1 MSAIEPNWVE
11 LIVFSLTWF
20 LVCVGFFFVS
30 GSLPLRAAPA
40 AVQVGAGPAL
50 IWLNLAL
57 LIGLC
62 IGVVAFGIVALRW
75 SSLVVAGGFIF
86 LFSPFVVQ
94 DMPAR
99 IRDTQFG
106 LLLVLIV
113 NGLAIAGL
121 YATGAVTRV
130 MGAISGS

>member
-30 GSLPLRAAPA
+30 GSLPVSAAPV
-40 AVQVGAGPAL
+40 AVQSGAGPVL
-50 IWLNLAL
+50 IWANLAL
-57 LIGLC
+57 LVGLC
-62 IGVVAFGIVALRW
+62 ICVVAFGIAALRW

-99 IRDTQFG
+99 IRDTQLG

-113 NGLAIAGL
+113 NGLAIAAL
-121 YATGAVTRV
+121 YATGAVADV
-130 MGAISGS
+130 MRAISG

>member
-20 LVCVGFFFVS
+20 LVCVGFFFIS
-30 GSLPLRAAPA
+30 GSLPMSAAPA
-40 AVQVGAGPAL
+40 AVQGGAGPAL
-50 IWLNLAL
+50 VWANLAL
-57 LIGLC
+57 LLGLC
-62 IGVVAFGIVALRW
+62 IGVIAFGITALRW

-99 IRDTQFG
+99 IRDTQLG

-113 NGLAIAGL
+113 NGLAFAGL
-121 YATGAVTRV
+121 YATGAIGRV
-130 MGAISGS
+130 IRAISGS